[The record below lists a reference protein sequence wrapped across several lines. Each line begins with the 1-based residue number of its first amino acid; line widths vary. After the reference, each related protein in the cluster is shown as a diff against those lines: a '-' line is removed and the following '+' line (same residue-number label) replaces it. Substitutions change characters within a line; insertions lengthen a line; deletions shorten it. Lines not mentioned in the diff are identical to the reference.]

1 MEHWCGEIRFFLLI
15 LVLQPL
21 IGSHSGICHPM
32 WWVTERTHWVTLFL
46 FFSYSTLFLF
56 LLLSFPSSSSSSS
69 SHFSQ
74 GFTVI
79 PILFADVCVPVKC
92 SSSLLSVMHVDRVWR
107 EGWRKDM
114 SLHASMFSPSTF
126 PQIFGF
132 MFYHRLQS
140 KSAANDNPTEDL
152 LLLNCVHAR
161 PGLVL

>member
-1 MEHWCGEIRFFLLI
+1 MRFFFLRQLC
-15 LVLQPL
+15 LFWFCKPL
-21 IGSHSGICHPM
+21 IGSRSGICHPM
-32 WWVTERTHWVTLFL
+32 WWVTERTHWVTLFFF

-56 LLLSFPSSSSSSS
+56 LLLSFPSSSSSHS
-69 SHFSQ
+69 SQ

-92 SSSLLSVMHVDRVWR
+92 SSSLLSVMHVDKVWR

-161 PGLVL
+161 PGLLL